1 MNPIITEQLKSL
13 HRGLK
18 EGIIV
23 PRIGNRALLLKKI
36 QAALKEEYLFKAFEI
51 YPADFRQESQISHLG
66 ISSGNQCEERIRRTQ
81 GRS

>member
-1 MNPIITEQLKSL
+1 MNPIITEQLKGL

-36 QAALKEEYLFKAFEI
+36 GAALKEEYLFKAFGL
-51 YPADFRQESQISHLG
+51 YPADFRQERVTWSDFTFR
-66 ISSGNQCEERIRRTQ
+66 NFIREP
-81 GRS
+81 G